1 MDRHAAV
8 RGQAQPAAARKKSPN
23 FDFKLIIFLK
33 RLFCGANGILRW
45 VRTLRRIIDISGDG
59 AYDTIRI

>member
-23 FDFKLIIFLK
+23 FDFKLIIFL
-33 RLFCGANGILRW
+33 
-45 VRTLRRIIDISGDG
+45 
-59 AYDTIRI
+59 